1 MNEIVIAPSIL
12 SLDYSNVSAQLDPRR
27 NGYTLM

>member
-12 SLDYSNVSAQLDPRR
+12 SLDYSDVSAQLEELIIW
-27 NGYTLM
+27 T